1 VIAADVNARFA
12 SLPFCQRAIERRLR
26 RYRGS
31 RIARPEILEAS
42 SELKVFRRAGQGLCA
57 LQDSRS
63 GPFGSLLEGC

>member
-42 SELKVFRRAGQGLCA
+42 SELDKA
-57 LQDSRS
+57 
-63 GPFGSLLEGC
+63 